1 MSFTDVTPQQTSVP
15 AQSGNTGRMAKFIP
29 ELWSDEVIAEYEKN
43 LVLAPLVRKL
53 PMKGKKGDTVHIPIP
68 DRNPANAKAAET
80 AVTLNSDTAGEKLIV
95 VNRHFEWSMMI
106 EDIAEVQALSS
117 ARRFYT
123 EDAGYALAIEVD
135 TSLGYCAIGWG
146 DSSVDFNA
154 GDNPAT
160 AANWVHSHSL
170 QPNDDT
176 AAATAGTL
184 EAYDSTQTNIAGNI
198 SDISVRGACRRLDD
212 LNVPMTGR
220 QWVISPSQAEAI
232 RGIERYNSVD
242 FVNNKGTVNGQ
253 IGNLYGN
260 EIFVSTN
267 VPNGADAGCGIAGS
281 LRGNLYFHKD
291 AIVLAEQMG
300 VRTQTQYKQEHLS
313 DLFTADRLYGASD
326 YRPLNGLVIVTP

>member
-1 MSFTDVTPQQTSVP
+1 MATFTPVSPQQHVITDTTSGGYMGV
-15 AQSGNTGRMAKFIP
+15 FVP
-29 ELWSDEVIAEYEKN
+29 ELWSDEVIAEYERN

-68 DRNPANAKAAET
+68 GRNAANQKSSET
-80 AVTLNSDTAGEKLIV
+80 AVTLNSDEATEKVVV

-146 DSSVDFNA
+146 DSSVDFNS
-154 GDNPAT
+154 GGNPVT

-184 EAYDSTQTNIAGNI
+184 EAYDSAQTNVAGNI
-198 SDISVRGACRRLDD
+198 SDITVRGACRRLDD

-220 QWVISPSQAEAI
+220 CWVIAPSQAEAI

-253 IGNLYGN
+253 IGQLYGN
-260 EIFVSTN
+260 EIYVSTN
-267 VPNGADAGCGIAGS
+267 VPNGADAGCGLNGS
-281 LRGNLYFHKD
+281 LRGNLFMHKD

-300 VRTQTQYKQEHLS
+300 VRTQTQYKQEFLS